1 MFRDMKDNFSGIS
14 YNREVLDAG
23 VFKLL
28 EISKREYESGKKDKE
43 KEKHSEQFKLIPYCT
58 EYPLPSK
65 IYGRSEKL
73 AAHVYSF
80 FKTKKRT
87 MMASFVGN
95 AGSGKTMIAEL
106 VCNMAIRDGY
116 PVIAIDGSSI
126 SESRDSKLALFT
138 YLDNVRDCVLFIDEF
153 CKMIGYFDQN
163 KLLTTLTSKDRNVLW
178 IITENTVSS
187 FNKFIL
193 ERPGRMRYLIEFNKI
208 EKDVVEEYCKDHT
221 VSETFYTELLLRHA
235 LSPSFSFDQLEALV
249 EEHQFSPEKSIDE
262 LCELLNIK
270 HIVLTYKL
278 TIKKVVFLGVEIPQ
292 DLINLKLGEIDESSK
307 RYDIPIV
314 QHHNALLTLTVNQI
328 MKVKNDLNYLKI
340 KSLSF
345 NNPMANPRIEDID
358 KQLTEAGK
366 MTYTSFIKEL
376 PNEIKRKEFEKLEGR
391 RIEEVNGIENF
402 VLFNENVE
410 IFLTIE
416 NKDGEEVNV

>member
-345 NNPMANPRIEDID
+345 NNPMANPRIEDVD

-366 MTYTSFIKEL
+366 MSYTSFIKEL

>member
-328 MKVKNDLNYLKI
+328 MKVKNDINYLKI

-366 MTYTSFIKEL
+366 MSYTSFIKEL